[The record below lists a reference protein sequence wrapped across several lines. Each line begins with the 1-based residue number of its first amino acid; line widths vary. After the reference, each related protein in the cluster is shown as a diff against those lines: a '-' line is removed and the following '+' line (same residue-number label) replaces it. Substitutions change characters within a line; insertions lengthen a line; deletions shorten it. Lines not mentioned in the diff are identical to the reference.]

1 MVLISAVVLCLR
13 LEGISGIRIQ
23 NTSEF
28 NIFQKYRM
36 ESDRTKIKKTQ
47 NANKYYKQQLIS

>member
-13 LEGISGIRIQ
+13 LEGISRIRIQ

-28 NIFQKYRM
+28 NIFQKYRVVR
-36 ESDRTKIKKTQ
+36 SDE
-47 NANKYYKQQLIS
+47 NK